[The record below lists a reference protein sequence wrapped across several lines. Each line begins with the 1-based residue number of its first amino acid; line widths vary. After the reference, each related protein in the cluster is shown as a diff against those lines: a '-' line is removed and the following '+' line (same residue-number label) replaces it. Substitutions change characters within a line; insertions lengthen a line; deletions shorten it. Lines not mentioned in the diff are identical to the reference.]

1 MGNFFNGSAQVGN
14 SCFILNYQSGRKPE
28 TLCRQQKDA
37 EVRLLPQYRQKVC
50 FEGTIF
56 PGKTSFCRK
65 RGKMNRN
72 RNFKSSVFSLMMQD
86 KVKALN
92 VYNVLGNSHFDNP
105 EDVEII
111 TTDGGISLSVR
122 NDASFIIG
130 TDMNFYEHQST
141 YNPNMP
147 MRSLIYCTD
156 AIDRRIKEKNENL
169 YGHKQIKI
177 PTPRFVVFYNG
188 REKRPAVE
196 RMYLSSA
203 YMGEKKNPDLELA
216 CTVYNLNAPENK
228 ELLEKSEVLYGY
240 TFFVNRVNDNK
251 ENGMELEQAIDEA
264 IDACTRENILKDFF
278 GTYKNEVRRIMA
290 LDFTFERQ
298 IELTRMEYYQDGF
311 SEGETH
317 GEKNGQLQTLIS
329 LTARKLRKGK
339 SVEQIADELEA
350 DIATIA
356 PICKAAEEFAPEY
369 DEKKI
374 FEKVKNA

>member
-1 MGNFFNGSAQVGN
+1 MVFSPESILQKRNFLKKA
-14 SCFILNYQSGRKPE
+14 
-28 TLCRQQKDA
+28 
-37 EVRLLPQYRQKVC
+37 
-50 FEGTIF
+50 
-56 PGKTSFCRK
+56 SFCRK

-240 TFFVNRVNDNK
+240 TFFVNRVNANK

-329 LTARKLRKGK
+329 LTVRKLRKGK

-369 DEKKI
+369 DEEKI

>member
-1 MGNFFNGSAQVGN
+1 MQTAKG
-14 SCFILNYQSGRKPE
+14 
-28 TLCRQQKDA
+28 CRSTVTAAIQA
-37 EVRLLPQYRQKVC
+37 E
-50 FEGTIF
+50 G
-56 PGKTSFCRK
+56 
-65 RGKMNRN
+65 
-72 RNFKSSVFSLMMQD
+72 VFSLMMQD

-196 RMYLSSA
+196 NMYERKYFTGFLS
-203 YMGEKKNPDLELA
+203 
-216 CTVYNLNAPENK
+216 
-228 ELLEKSEVLYGY
+228 
-240 TFFVNRVNDNK
+240 
-251 ENGMELEQAIDEA
+251 
-264 IDACTRENILKDFF
+264 
-278 GTYKNEVRRIMA
+278 
-290 LDFTFERQ
+290 
-298 IELTRMEYYQDGF
+298 
-311 SEGETH
+311 
-317 GEKNGQLQTLIS
+317 
-329 LTARKLRKGK
+329 
-339 SVEQIADELEA
+339 
-350 DIATIA
+350 DI
-356 PICKAAEEFAPEY
+356 
-369 DEKKI
+369 
-374 FEKVKNA
+374 

>member
-1 MGNFFNGSAQVGN
+1 MVPHRSEIPALFSTINQAGS
-14 SCFILNYQSGRKPE
+14 RKPCAE
-28 TLCRQQKDA
+28 SKRMQKYGYCRNTGRA
-37 EVRLLPQYRQKVC
+37 
-50 FEGTIF
+50 I
-56 PGKTSFCRK
+56 SFCRK

-196 RMYLSSA
+196 KMYLSSA
-203 YMGEKKNPDLELA
+203 YMGEKKNSDLELS

-228 ELLEKSEVLYGY
+228 ELLEKSEVLFGY
-240 TFFVNRVNDNK
+240 TFFVNRVNANK

-264 IDACTRENILKDFF
+264 IDVCTRENILKDFF

-298 IELTRMEYYQDGF
+298 IELTRMEYYQDG
-311 SEGETH
+311 
-317 GEKNGQLQTLIS
+317 EKDGQLQNMIS
-329 LTARKLRKGK
+329 LTVRKLRKGK

-350 DIATIA
+350 DMETIA
-356 PICKAAEEFAPEY
+356 PICQAAEEFAPEY
-369 DEKKI
+369 DEEKI

>member
-1 MGNFFNGSAQVGN
+1 
-14 SCFILNYQSGRKPE
+14 
-28 TLCRQQKDA
+28 
-37 EVRLLPQYRQKVC
+37 
-50 FEGTIF
+50 
-56 PGKTSFCRK
+56 
-65 RGKMNRN
+65 
-72 RNFKSSVFSLMMQD
+72 
-86 KVKALN
+86 
-92 VYNVLGNSHFDNP
+92 
-105 EDVEII
+105 
-111 TTDGGISLSVR
+111 
-122 NDASFIIG
+122 
-130 TDMNFYEHQST
+130 MNFYEHQST

-203 YMGEKKNPDLELA
+203 YMGEKKNPDLELS

-240 TFFVNRVNDNK
+240 TFFVNRVNANK

-264 IDACTRENILKDFF
+264 IDTCTRENILKDFF

-298 IELTRMEYYQDGF
+298 IELTKMEYYQDGF
-311 SEGETH
+311 ADGEAQGEARGEVRGETRGMAR
-317 GEKNGQLQTLIS
+317 GEKNGQLRTLIS
-329 LTARKLRKGK
+329 LTVRKHHKGK
-339 SVEQIADELEA
+339 SVDQIADELEA

-369 DEKKI
+369 DEEKI
-374 FEKVKNA
+374 FRKLISEEV

>member
-1 MGNFFNGSAQVGN
+1 MQKAK
-14 SCFILNYQSGRKPE
+14 R
-28 TLCRQQKDA
+28 CRSTVTAAIQA
-37 EVRLLPQYRQKVC
+37 E
-50 FEGTIF
+50 G
-56 PGKTSFCRK
+56 
-65 RGKMNRN
+65 
-72 RNFKSSVFSLMMQD
+72 VFSLMMQD

-240 TFFVNRVNDNK
+240 TFFVNRVNANK
-251 ENGMELEQAIDEA
+251 ESGMELEQAIDEA

-311 SEGETH
+311 AEGETH
-317 GEKNGQLQTLIS
+317 GEKNGQLQNMIS
-329 LTARKLRKGK
+329 LTVRKLRKGK

-369 DEKKI
+369 DEEKI
-374 FEKVKNA
+374 FRKLISEEV

>member
-1 MGNFFNGSAQVGN
+1 MVFSSESILQKRNFLKKA
-14 SCFILNYQSGRKPE
+14 
-28 TLCRQQKDA
+28 
-37 EVRLLPQYRQKVC
+37 
-50 FEGTIF
+50 
-56 PGKTSFCRK
+56 SFCRK

-240 TFFVNRVNDNK
+240 TFFVNRVNANK

-264 IDACTRENILKDFF
+264 IDECTRENILKDFF

-311 SEGETH
+311 AEGEAQ
-317 GEKNGQLQTLIS
+317 GEARGKKDGQLRTLIS
-329 LTARKLRKGK
+329 LTVRKLRKGK
-339 SVEQIADELEA
+339 SVVQIADELEA

-356 PICKAAEEFAPEY
+356 PICQAAEEFAPEY
-369 DEKKI
+369 DE
-374 FEKVKNA
+374 EKVFRKLISEEV

>member
-1 MGNFFNGSAQVGN
+1 
-14 SCFILNYQSGRKPE
+14 
-28 TLCRQQKDA
+28 
-37 EVRLLPQYRQKVC
+37 
-50 FEGTIF
+50 
-56 PGKTSFCRK
+56 
-65 RGKMNRN
+65 MNRN

-196 RMYLSSA
+196 KMYLSSA
-203 YMGEKKNPDLELA
+203 YMGEKKNPDLELS

-228 ELLEKSEVLYGY
+228 KLLEKSEVLYGY
-240 TFFVNRVNDNK
+240 TFFVNRVNANK

-264 IDACTRENILKDFF
+264 IDTCTRENILKDFF

-298 IELTRMEYYQDGF
+298 IELTKMEYYQDG
-311 SEGETH
+311 
-317 GEKNGQLQTLIS
+317 EKDGQLQNMIS
-329 LTARKLRKGK
+329 LTVRKLRKGK

-350 DIATIA
+350 DMETIA

-369 DEKKI
+369 DEEKI

>member
-1 MGNFFNGSAQVGN
+1 MQTAKRSRSTVTAAIQAEGVFGGNKF
-14 SCFILNYQSGRKPE
+14 PE
-28 TLCRQQKDA
+28 KA
-37 EVRLLPQYRQKVC
+37 
-50 FEGTIF
+50 
-56 PGKTSFCRK
+56 SFCRK

-72 RNFKSSVFSLMMQD
+72 RNFKSSVFSLMMQN
-86 KVKALN
+86 KEKALN

-240 TFFVNRVNDNK
+240 TFFVNRVNANK

-264 IDACTRENILKDFF
+264 IDTCTRENILKDFF

-311 SEGETH
+311 AEGEAQ
-317 GEKNGQLQTLIS
+317 GEARGETRGMERGKKDGQLQTLIS
-329 LTARKLRKGK
+329 QVVRKLRKGK
-339 SVEQIADELEA
+339 SVEQIADELEE
-350 DIATIA
+350 DTATIA
-356 PICKAAEEFAPEY
+356 PICQAAEEFAPEY
-369 DEKKI
+369 DEEKI
-374 FEKVKNA
+374 FERLKEHQAF

>member
-1 MGNFFNGSAQVGN
+1 MRNFINGSAQVGN

-37 EVRLLPQYRQKVC
+37 EVRLLPQYRQKV
-50 FEGTIF
+50 FSLGSILQKRNF
-56 PGKTSFCRK
+56 PKKTSFCRK

-203 YMGEKKNPDLELA
+203 YMGEKKNPDLELS

-240 TFFVNRVNDNK
+240 TFFVNRVNANK

-264 IDACTRENILKDFF
+264 IDTCTRENILKDFF

-298 IELTRMEYYQDGF
+298 IELTKMEYYQDG
-311 SEGETH
+311 
-317 GEKNGQLQTLIS
+317 EKDGQLQNMIS
-329 LTARKLRKGK
+329 LTVRKLHKGK
-339 SVEQIADELEA
+339 SVDQIADELEA
-350 DIATIA
+350 DMETIA
-356 PICKAAEEFAPEY
+356 PICQAAEEFAPEY
-369 DEKKI
+369 DEEKI

>member
-1 MGNFFNGSAQVGN
+1 MQTAKRSRSTVTAAIQAEGVFGGNKF
-14 SCFILNYQSGRKPE
+14 PE
-28 TLCRQQKDA
+28 KA
-37 EVRLLPQYRQKVC
+37 
-50 FEGTIF
+50 
-56 PGKTSFCRK
+56 SFCRK

-72 RNFKSSVFSLMMQD
+72 RNFKSSVFSLMMQN
-86 KVKALN
+86 KEKALN

-298 IELTRMEYYQDGF
+298 IELTKMEYYQDGA
-311 SEGETH
+311 
-317 GEKNGQLQTLIS
+317 KDGQLQTLIS
-329 LTARKLRKGK
+329 QVVRKLRKGK

-356 PICKAAEEFAPEY
+356 PICQAAEEFAPEY
-369 DEKKI
+369 DE
-374 FEKVKNA
+374 EKVFRKLISEEV

>member
-1 MGNFFNGSAQVGN
+1 
-14 SCFILNYQSGRKPE
+14 
-28 TLCRQQKDA
+28 
-37 EVRLLPQYRQKVC
+37 
-50 FEGTIF
+50 
-56 PGKTSFCRK
+56 
-65 RGKMNRN
+65 MNRN

-196 RMYLSSA
+196 KMYLSSA
-203 YMGEKKNPDLELA
+203 YMGEKKNPDLELS

-240 TFFVNRVNDNK
+240 TFFVNRVNANK

-298 IELTRMEYYQDGF
+298 IELTKMEYYKD
-311 SEGETH
+311 
-317 GEKNGQLQTLIS
+317 GEKDGQLRALIS
-329 LTARKLRKGK
+329 LTIRKLRKGK
-339 SVEQIADELEA
+339 SVEQICDELEA
-350 DIATIA
+350 DMATISS
-356 PICKAAEEFAPEY
+356 ICKAAEEFAPEY
-369 DEKKI
+369 DEEKI
-374 FEKVKNA
+374 FRKLISEEV

>member
-1 MGNFFNGSAQVGN
+1 MQTAKG
-14 SCFILNYQSGRKPE
+14 
-28 TLCRQQKDA
+28 CRSTVIAAIQA
-37 EVRLLPQYRQKVC
+37 E
-50 FEGTIF
+50 G
-56 PGKTSFCRK
+56 
-65 RGKMNRN
+65 
-72 RNFKSSVFSLMMQD
+72 VFSLMMQD

-240 TFFVNRVNDNK
+240 TFFVNRVNANK

-264 IDACTRENILKDFF
+264 IDTCMRENILKDFF

-311 SEGETH
+311 ADGEVRGEAKGMAR

-329 LTARKLRKGK
+329 LTVRKLHKGK
-339 SVEQIADELEA
+339 SVDQIADELEA

-356 PICKAAEEFAPEY
+356 PICKAVEEFAPEY
-369 DEKKI
+369 DEEKI
-374 FEKVKNA
+374 FRKLISEEV

>member
-1 MGNFFNGSAQVGN
+1 
-14 SCFILNYQSGRKPE
+14 
-28 TLCRQQKDA
+28 
-37 EVRLLPQYRQKVC
+37 
-50 FEGTIF
+50 
-56 PGKTSFCRK
+56 
-65 RGKMNRN
+65 MNRN

-188 REKRPAVE
+188 REERPAVE
-196 RMYLSSA
+196 NMYERK
-203 YMGEKKNPDLELA
+203 Y
-216 CTVYNLNAPENK
+216 
-228 ELLEKSEVLYGY
+228 
-240 TFFVNRVNDNK
+240 
-251 ENGMELEQAIDEA
+251 
-264 IDACTRENILKDFF
+264 
-278 GTYKNEVRRIMA
+278 
-290 LDFTFERQ
+290 FE
-298 IELTRMEYYQDGF
+298 GF
-311 SEGETH
+311 LW
-317 GEKNGQLQTLIS
+317 N
-329 LTARKLRKGK
+329 
-339 SVEQIADELEA
+339 V
-350 DIATIA
+350 
-356 PICKAAEEFAPEY
+356 
-369 DEKKI
+369 
-374 FEKVKNA
+374 